1 MKLRT
6 APGFQEVSSLF
17 KETAIGVLL
26 VLLLLP
32 AVTLALLLT
41 LVAVILYFPTLGWSW
56 QLGNR
61 LWEVLNKA
69 LEWLMSRGVQ
79 CLEDD

>member
-17 KETAIGVLL
+17 KKTAISVLL
-26 VLLLLP
+26 GLLLLP

-56 QLGNR
+56 QLANR
-61 LWEVLNKA
+61 LWEVPNKA
-69 LEWLMSRGVQ
+69 LEWLMSRGLL
-79 CLEDD
+79 C